1 MRIHHATA
9 AKAEKLGF
17 VITVAETGSH
27 FNVTFGKLALVALDA
42 KQGVEDMVVLKMLA
56 AEYPRLKAVQDGD
69 DWELYLGKGK
79 NAELVGS
86 GPTLQDAWDE
96 YTDSNEAEGGDEGE
110 ASEDG
115 PGEEEESE
123 GKSVVKR
130 KYKKAYRPFK
140 QTCGDDLSML
150 VSKHL
155 LVKDDETGETKIDAA
170 KLKKFAKLND
180 AWVDSYA
187 HLNVGMQRM
196 NVANRIRA
204 KVRRDD
210 YKIVWN

>member
-9 AKAEKLGF
+9 AKAAKLGF

-27 FNVTFGKLALVALDA
+27 FNVTFGKLSLVALDA
-42 KQGVEDMVVLKMLA
+42 KQGVEDMSVLKMLA
-56 AEYPRLKAVQDGD
+56 AEYPKLKAVQDGD

-96 YTDSNEAEGGDEGE
+96 CNEAGDEGE
-110 ASEDG
+110 AIEDG
-115 PGEEEESE
+115 LGDEEEEESE

-130 KYKKAYRPFK
+130 RYKKAYRPFK
-140 QTCGDDLSML
+140 QTCGDEISALI
-150 VSKHL
+150 SKHL
-155 LVKDDETGETKIDAA
+155 LVKDEETGEMKIDAV
-170 KLKKFAKLND
+170 KLKKFAKAND
-180 AWVDSYA
+180 AWVDTYA
-187 HLNVGMQRM
+187 HLNVGMRRM